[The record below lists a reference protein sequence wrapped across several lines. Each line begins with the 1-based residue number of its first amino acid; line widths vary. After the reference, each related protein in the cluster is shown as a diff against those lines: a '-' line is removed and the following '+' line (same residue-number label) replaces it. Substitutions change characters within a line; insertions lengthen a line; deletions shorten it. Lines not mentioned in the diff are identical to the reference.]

1 MIGSG
6 LYEVEV
12 EGKTI
17 GFQFGMLASMY
28 TEEKSGQSIY
38 DIFKEIAQARIK
50 PILYYFMGGAMAYN
64 EYHGV
69 KQPVTLADIATIIES
84 IGTDKALEIYSKSI
98 GSPLTKNGQAPK
110 EAGQSQG
117 A

>member
-12 EGKTI
+12 EGKTV

-38 DIFKEIAQARIK
+38 DVFKEIAQARIK
-50 PILYYFMGGAMAYN
+50 GILYYFMGGAMAYN
-64 EYHGV
+64 EYHGI
-69 KQPVTLADIATIIES
+69 KEPVTLAGIASIIES
-84 IGTDKALEIYSKSI
+84 IGTEKALEIYSKSI
-98 GSPLTKNGQAPK
+98 GSPLIKNGQAPK
-110 EAGQSQG
+110 ETGQVE

>member
-12 EGKTI
+12 EGKTV

-38 DIFKEIAQARIK
+38 DVFKDIAQARIK
-50 PILYYFMGGAMAYN
+50 AILFYFLGGALAYN
-64 EYHGV
+64 EYH
-69 KQPVTLADIATIIES
+69 KIKEEVTLVDIATLIET
-84 IGTDKALEIYSKSI
+84 IGTEKALEIYSKSI

-110 EAGQSQG
+110 EAGQSLEG
-117 A
+117 